1 MAPLKSCQ
9 KIMLSMDDVGYNEK
23 VDVIVADVE
32 VDDIVI
38 VVDDG
43 DIIVVD
49 VIVADVDDIIIVA
62 DVNYVWDGSLMDSR
76 RVVLS
81 CSQM

>member
-1 MAPLKSCQ
+1 M
-9 KIMLSMDDVGYNEK
+9 KILLSMDDVGYNEK
-23 VDVIVADVE
+23 VDVIVGDVE

-49 VIVADVDDIIIVA
+49 V
-62 DVNYVWDGSLMDSR
+62 NNVWDDDL
-76 RVVLS
+76 
-81 CSQM
+81 